1 MTDFSYE
8 EGKDKVRIYWQ
19 DQVVMTLSH
28 HKAQDFLERVE
39 DASEE
44 EAQLIMAKLTG
55 NFKRGNER
63 KARNH
68 PRNL

>member
-8 EGKDKVRIYWQ
+8 DGKDKVRIYWQ

-28 HKAQDFLERVE
+28 QKAQDFLERVE